1 MASKTQSETPKE
13 RKTPE
18 RNPVRALYLE
28 KARLEFSLTEIPV
41 KRDTAERKH
50 HDKLTE
56 LSKEEHRLAE
66 RLATIKKELD
76 GKARWRR
83 NATEHFSQ
91 VKTNQ
96 GEVPARHTG

>member
-1 MASKTQSETPKE
+1 MTETKEKKKAEPKE

-28 KARLEFSLTEIPV
+28 KGRIAFALTEIFV
-41 KRDTAERKH
+41 KRELAEQKH

-66 RLATIKKELD
+66 RL
-76 GKARWRR
+76 
-83 NATEHFSQ
+83 TEIEKQLTPNTNGQ
-91 VKTNQ
+91 VSHVTQ
-96 GEVPARHTG
+96 